1 MASRADDPNLDLIRA
16 VAVLSVFV
24 GHLIG
29 RSAWH
34 IAQMGVII
42 FFVHTS
48 LVLMRS
54 LDRSRLDGRARLAD
68 FYIRRAFR
76 IYPLSMACVTCSFL
90 FLGPWT
96 WSQYLSN
103 MALTMNLTFSE
114 DMWGG
119 LWTLPL
125 EIQMYVVLPFL
136 FALLR
141 AAPIWSVIAIWGLA
155 VVLGIAQPIAPGMS
169 RLSVLAFAPC
179 FLGGVIAWRLSRAY
193 APRVSGAWWP
203 LAFVA
208 TFPIFLLATREHHLY
223 YRWAFCLALGLTI
236 PWFGEMRWR
245 GLTWPAKVIAK
256 YSYGIYLSHVIIIVT
271 VFDFGL
277 SPLPS
282 WLLLLGAA
290 IVLPLAMY
298 HLIEDPMI
306 RVGRRVAG
314 HLTARGV
321 RETGTI
327 ARTASVSTELRAP
340 LPDERPTP

>member
-1 MASRADDPNLDLIRA
+1 
-16 VAVLSVFV
+16 
-24 GHLIG
+24 
-29 RSAWH
+29 
-34 IAQMGVII
+34 
-42 FFVHTS
+42 
-48 LVLMRS
+48 MRS

-96 WSQYLSN
+96 WGQYLSN

-155 VVLGIAQPIAPGMS
+155 VVLGIAQPITPGMS

-282 WLLLLGAA
+282 WLLPARSVHRAA
-290 IVLPLAMY
+290 ARHVPS
-298 HLIEDPMI
+298 HRGSDDS
-306 RVGRRVAG
+306 GR
-314 HLTARGV
+314 
-321 RETGTI
+321 
-327 ARTASVSTELRAP
+327 
-340 LPDERPTP
+340 